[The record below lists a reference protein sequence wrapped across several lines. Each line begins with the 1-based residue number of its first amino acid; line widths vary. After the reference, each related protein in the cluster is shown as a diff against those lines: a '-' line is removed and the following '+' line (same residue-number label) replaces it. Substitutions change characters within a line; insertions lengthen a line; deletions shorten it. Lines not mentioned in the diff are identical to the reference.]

1 MGNQQLLILA
11 IGVVV
16 LAIAVAVGITW
27 FQDQAASSN
36 RDELAMDMS
45 QFAVR
50 AQAYYRRPRTL
61 AGGEGSFGALRM
73 DKLTSQARNLN
84 GSYTIETDPVPA
96 AAQNIKLIGTG
107 TECLADGRPV
117 KVVMMVYPDS
127 ILNVGAEGH

>member
-1 MGNQQLLILA
+1 
-11 IGVVV
+11 
-16 LAIAVAVGITW
+16 
-27 FQDQAASSN
+27 
-36 RDELAMDMS
+36 
-45 QFAVR
+45 
-50 AQAYYRRPRTL
+50 
-61 AGGEGSFGALRM
+61 M